1 MRCREVRSWTFKG
14 LVAAFVDLSVAF
26 SLLCAST
33 LVYISSNFLGLFG
46 LELPCPCDGLF
57 SNPNKNKCFQESL
70 VNFPVKKI
78 SSVQRSVRN
87 RTPFD
92 SVLCKEAYSNGG
104 GGVFVGKKRKGE
116 RRRVELE
123 EEVSSTPS
131 VKRVGSWVENNA
143 SGLDLLT
150 AQSLKKGSFRVK
162 SKRLSFHRSPYGVK
176 NHFQGNF
183 GYKNFQQSP
192 SSVDVDENDPLL
204 LNSQDSGKCLED
216 VSLRKS
222 VSLSSVG
229 CEADAHNKQPERTFS
244 WAGEGTC
251 SSPVDL
257 TYSGM
262 TQKTIEILERVVAE
276 ERAARAAL
284 ALELEKE
291 RNAAAS
297 AADEALSMILRLQE
311 EKASIE
317 MEARQYQRMI
327 EEKSVF
333 DAEEM
338 SILKEILLRREREKH
353 FLEKEVD
360 TYRQMF
366 LETEQPLPNAPDSKP
381 AQIRRLQTPQQ
392 ITEPWEDD
400 METADVSS
408 GFEIFT
414 SQMDSRLLAFGNKS
428 VLTGDY
434 DNADS
439 LKPGEVDND
448 NEVKVNGVDQNPE
461 CDQSRSETF
470 DVELKEREDGCTSF
484 PELVTRTSDI
494 ADTKMLGED
503 SHDIDCHVHDI
514 HVVTDEDN
522 KVQLNVPSD
531 HAIGDVKLDRSQ
543 SVSDS
548 SYGLPP
554 AFPPGKRN
562 RSPNMR
568 RNSMSAV
575 DYERLKIES
584 EVGVLRGRLRAVQKG
599 REKISF
605 STKEQSKSQVQRGG
619 DKTSRFWEARRSG
632 PLDSSS
638 SPSSTMVKAKSMKL
652 DLHSA

>member
-26 SLLCAST
+26 SLLCASS
-33 LVYISSNFLGLFG
+33 LVYISSKFLGLFG

-57 SNPNKNKCFQESL
+57 SNPNKNKCFQERL

-78 SSVQRSVRN
+78 SSVQRSAKN

-92 SVLCKEAYSNGG
+92 SILYNNGG
-104 GGVFVGKKRKGE
+104 GGRVGKKRKGE

-131 VKRVGSWVENNA
+131 VKRVDSWVENNA

-150 AQSLKKGSFRVK
+150 AQSLKKASFKVK
-162 SKRLSFHRSPYGVK
+162 SKRLSFHRSPYGLK

-204 LNSQDSGKCLED
+204 VNSQDSGKCLED
-216 VSLRKS
+216 VSMRKS

-229 CEADAHNKQPERTFS
+229 CEADAQNKQPERTFS

-262 TQKTIEILERVVAE
+262 TQKTIEILEQVLAE
-276 ERAARAAL
+276 ERAARSAL

-297 AADEALSMILRLQE
+297 AADEALGMILRLQE

-381 AQIRRLQTPQQ
+381 AQVRRSQTPQQ

-414 SQMDSRLLAFGNKS
+414 NQMDSRLLAFGNKS
-428 VLTGDY
+428 LRTGDY
-434 DNADS
+434 GNGGGS
-439 LKPGEVDND
+439 PKPGEVD
-448 NEVKVNGVDQNPE
+448 NGVDQNPE
-461 CDQSRSETF
+461 FDQSRSEPF
-470 DVELKEREDGCTSF
+470 DVELKEREECGTSF

-494 ADTKMLGED
+494 ADTKLGED
-503 SHDIDCHVHDI
+503 SHYTDCRVHDI

-531 HAIGDVKLDRSQ
+531 HATRDLKLDRSR
-543 SVSDS
+543 SVSDT

-554 AFPPGKRN
+554 AFPPGKRSM
-562 RSPNMR
+562 SPNMR

-619 DKTSRFWEARRSG
+619 EKTSRFWEARRSG

-638 SPSSTMVKAKSMKL
+638 PSSTMVKAKSMTL

>member
-26 SLLCAST
+26 SLLCASS
-33 LVYISSNFLGLFG
+33 LVYLSSNFLGLFG

-92 SVLCKEAYSNGG
+92 SVLCKEAHSSG
-104 GGVFVGKKRKGE
+104 GKKRKGE

-131 VKRVGSWVENNA
+131 VKRVDSWVENNA
-143 SGLDLLT
+143 SGFDLLT
-150 AQSLKKGSFRVK
+150 AQSLKKGSFKVK

-176 NHFQGNF
+176 NHFQGSF

-204 LNSQDSGKCLED
+204 VNSQDSGKCLED

-222 VSLSSVG
+222 VSLCSVG

-297 AADEALSMILRLQE
+297 AADEALGMILRLQE

-366 LETEQPLPNAPDSKP
+366 LETEQPLPNTPDSKP
-381 AQIRRLQTPQQ
+381 ALIRRLQTPQQ
-392 ITEPWEDD
+392 NTEPWDDD

-414 SQMDSRLLAFGNKS
+414 NQMDSRLLAFGNKS

-434 DNADS
+434 DDVS
-439 LKPGEVDND
+439 SPKPGEVDN
-448 NEVKVNGVDQNPE
+448 GVDQNLE
-461 CDQSRSETF
+461 CDQSRSEAF
-470 DVELKEREDGCTSF
+470 DVELKEREECGTSF

-494 ADTKMLGED
+494 ADTKLGED
-503 SHDIDCHVHDI
+503 SHDIDCRVHDI
-514 HVVTDEDN
+514 HVVTDGDN

-531 HAIGDVKLDRSQ
+531 HATKLDRSQ
-543 SVSDS
+543 IVSDT

-562 RSPNMR
+562 ISPTMR

-605 STKEQSKSQVQRGG
+605 SSKEQSKSQVHLHG

-638 SPSSTMVKAKSMKL
+638 SPSTTMVKAKSMTL